1 MRFRTCSFSASLAP
15 RLCQLMGSARIS
27 ASLASSASISA
38 RVDIVQPSVP
48 GSRGPS
54 VGASCGLPVLPGT
67 TSFPGR
73 RASSGRWSRRAAG
86 RPRRRCTPPG
96 VCRRPFRTVTRAPVL
111 SSVMVSCRVVRSP
124 RRRGSLTFIG
134 VTLAVRVICQV
145 RGPTTPSGV
154 GPFSRWKAT
163 PTHVIAGQTVDP
175 VNPRPSRHD
184 TPSGRAAASRR
195 YHRPPT
201 PRRRRPRPGQ
211 AREEIDGAANQWQ
224 PAQVA
229 IEPGGTVTFRIAG
242 GQTHPVGSGQAPPE
256 DRRFDASKCQPRTS
270 PRSGTLAR

>member
-1 MRFRTCSFSASLAP
+1 MRFRTYSFSASLAL

-96 VCRRPFRTVTRAPVL
+96 VCRRPFRTVTRAPAL
-111 SSVMVSCRVVRSP
+111 SSVMVSCRAVRSP
-124 RRRGSLTFIG
+124 RGRGSLTFIG
-134 VTLAVRVICQV
+134 SCSQ
-145 RGPTTPSGV
+145 SGSFARCE
-154 GPFSRWKAT
+154 GRRHLLGS
-163 PTHVIAGQTVDP
+163 D
-175 VNPRPSRHD
+175 PSRA
-184 TPSGRAAASRR
+184 GRR
-195 YHRPPT
+195 
-201 PRRRRPRPGQ
+201 
-211 AREEIDGAANQWQ
+211 
-224 PAQVA
+224 
-229 IEPGGTVTFRIAG
+229 
-242 GQTHPVGSGQAPPE
+242 HPH
-256 DRRFDASKCQPRTS
+256 TS
-270 PRSGTLAR
+270 SLARP